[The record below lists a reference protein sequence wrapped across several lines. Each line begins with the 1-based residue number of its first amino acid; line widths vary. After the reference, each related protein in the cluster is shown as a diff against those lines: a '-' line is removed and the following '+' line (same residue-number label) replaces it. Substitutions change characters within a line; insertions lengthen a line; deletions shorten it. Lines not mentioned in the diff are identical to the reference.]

1 MDKDDLKKALPR
13 AGGMMETPAGLLVS
27 SRSIDSLNKAV
38 AEESRKIAAEE
49 EEKRGT
55 LFSKYMLQNM
65 SLYGARE
72 KPQGTPGFRTLY
84 QASRQSFIDAILIRA
99 RVDQMKRIWK
109 HTYDAAKIGYKVVH
123 VRHDDPDFKG
133 SKEIDARCREMEAL
147 IDDPCPEK
155 YNQFYPN
162 RVRPHSRIKELVASL
177 TKTELIIDR
186 KCIRRMKRADGK
198 GYAAFYALPG
208 ETVKNVDEAM
218 KEWAAKNAKSN
229 GGKKTINA
237 ATAYRMSEA
246 TGFDMT
252 KSSYVQI
259 VDGMLVDAFTSDEL
273 SIHLSNPSD
282 EINTFGYGISR
293 LEISLEVTATLMA
306 AWSFNR
312 EMFKTNYPEAIL
324 SVAGDFDKEG
334 LQAFKQMLIGDTH
347 GAGNYW
353 RLPVIPSGSVDG
365 FKIEAH
371 KLRDTPKDMLF
382 NEFVRLLIMIK
393 CAAYGAHP
401 STLNLQ
407 MDSGAGGSPLGNASP
422 IDEIEFNKE
431 LSLIPSI
438 EDMTSWLTDAI
449 IKPRY
454 DDLKLIVTGI
464 EKDDEKL
471 TVDLRS
477 ERVSKWITRNEARME
492 ENREIIGELD
502 DDSNP
507 WNYPCDVP
515 VPNYLN
521 TFNMLSQTQ
530 GDPGDDQQD
539 DSQDEDVQKS
549 LPIDAAGN
557 MLGPIPAKKSKKK
570 SQPRDVKFITIE
582 VGE

>member
-1 MDKDDLKKALPR
+1 M
-13 AGGMMETPAGLLVS
+13 VC
-27 SRSIDSLNKAV
+27 
-38 AEESRKIAAEE
+38 
-49 EEKRGT
+49 
-55 LFSKYMLQNM
+55 Q
-65 SLYGARE
+65 
-72 KPQGTPGFRTLY
+72 
-84 QASRQSFIDAILIRA
+84 
-99 RVDQMKRIWK
+99 
-109 HTYDAAKIGYKVVH
+109 
-123 VRHDDPDFKG
+123 
-133 SKEIDARCREMEAL
+133 
-147 IDDPCPEK
+147 
-155 YNQFYPN
+155 
-162 RVRPHSRIKELVASL
+162 
-177 TKTELIIDR
+177 
-186 KCIRRMKRADGK
+186 
-198 GYAAFYALPG
+198 
-208 ETVKNVDEAM
+208 TV
-218 KEWAAKNAKSN
+218 
-229 GGKKTINA
+229 NA
-237 ATAYRMSEA
+237 ATAYQMSAA
-246 TGFDMT
+246 TGFDLT
-252 KSSYVQI
+252 KASYVQI
-259 VDGMLVDAFTSDEL
+259 VDGLLVDAFTSDEL

-293 LEISLEVTATLMA
+293 LEVSLEITATLMA

-382 NEFVRLLIMIK
+382 NEFVRLLIMLK
-393 CAAYGAHP
+393 AAAYGAHP

-407 MDSGAGGSPLGNASP
+407 MDSGAGGNSLGNASP

-454 DDLKLIVTGI
+454 NDLKLIVTGI

-471 TVDLRS
+471 TVDLRTA
-477 ERVSKWITRNEARME
+477 RVSKWMTKNEARME
-492 ENREIIGELD
+492 EGKAPIGDPL

-507 WNYPCDVP
+507 WNYPSDVP
-515 VPNYLN
+515 ITNYLSV
-521 TFNMLSQTQ
+521 FQMLGQPQ

-557 MLGPIPAKKSKKK
+557 MIGPIPAKKFKKK

>member
-1 MDKDDLKKALPR
+1 
-13 AGGMMETPAGLLVS
+13 METPAGLLVS

-84 QASRQSFIDAILIRA
+84 QASRQSFVDAILIRA

-109 HTYDAAKIGYKVVH
+109 HTYDAAKVGYKVVH
-123 VRHDDPDFKG
+123 IRHDDPTFKG
-133 SKEIDARCREMEAL
+133 SKEIDDRCREMEVL

-155 YNQFYPN
+155 YTQFYPN

-218 KEWAAKNAKSN
+218 KEWAAKNAKKN
-229 GGKKTINA
+229 GGKKTVNA
-237 ATAYRMSEA
+237 ATAYQMSAA
-246 TGFDMT
+246 TGFDLT
-252 KSSYVQI
+252 KASYVQI
-259 VDGMLVDAFTSDEL
+259 VDGLLVDAFTSDEL

-293 LEISLEVTATLMA
+293 LEVSLEITATLMA

-382 NEFVRLLIMIK
+382 NEFVRLLIMLK
-393 CAAYGAHP
+393 AAAYGAHP

-407 MDSGAGGSPLGNASP
+407 MDSGAGGNSLGNASP

-454 DDLKLIVTGI
+454 NDLKLIVTGI

-471 TVDLRS
+471 TVDLRTA
-477 ERVSKWITRNEARME
+477 RVSKWMTKNEARME
-492 ENREIIGELD
+492 EGKAPIGDPL

-507 WNYPCDVP
+507 WNYPSDVP
-515 VPNYLN
+515 ITNYLSV
-521 TFNMLSQTQ
+521 FQMLGQPQ

-557 MLGPIPAKKSKKK
+557 MIGPIPAKKFKKK

>member
-1 MDKDDLKKALPR
+1 
-13 AGGMMETPAGLLVS
+13 MMETPAGLLVS

-84 QASRQSFIDAILIRA
+84 QASRQSFVDAILIRA

-109 HTYDAAKIGYKVVH
+109 HTYDAAKVGYKVVH
-123 VRHDDPDFKG
+123 IRHDDPTFKG
-133 SKEIDARCREMEAL
+133 SKEIDDRCREMEVL

-155 YNQFYPN
+155 YTQFYPN

-218 KEWAAKNAKSN
+218 KEWAAKNAKKN
-229 GGKKTINA
+229 GGKKTVNA
-237 ATAYRMSEA
+237 ATAYQMSAA
-246 TGFDMT
+246 TGFDLT
-252 KSSYVQI
+252 KASYVQI
-259 VDGMLVDAFTSDEL
+259 VDGLLVDAFTSDEL

-293 LEISLEVTATLMA
+293 LEVSLEITATLMA

-382 NEFVRLLIMIK
+382 NEFVRLLIMLK
-393 CAAYGAHP
+393 AAAYGAHP

-407 MDSGAGGSPLGNASP
+407 MDSGAGGNSLGNASP

-454 DDLKLIVTGI
+454 NDLKLIVTGI

-471 TVDLRS
+471 TVDLRTA
-477 ERVSKWITRNEARME
+477 RVSKWMTKNEARME
-492 ENREIIGELD
+492 EGKAPIGDPL

-507 WNYPCDVP
+507 WNYPSDVP
-515 VPNYLN
+515 ITNYLSV
-521 TFNMLSQTQ
+521 FQMLGQPQ

-557 MLGPIPAKKSKKK
+557 MIGPIPAKKFKKK

>member
-1 MDKDDLKKALPR
+1 
-13 AGGMMETPAGLLVS
+13 METPAGLLVS

-84 QASRQSFIDAILIRA
+84 QASRQSFVDGILIRA

-109 HTYDAAKIGYKVVH
+109 RTYDPAKIGFKVVH
-123 VRHDDPDFKG
+123 VRHDDPTFKG
-133 SKEIDARCREMEAL
+133 SKEIDARCREMESL
-147 IDDPCPEK
+147 VDDPCPEK
-155 YNQFYPN
+155 YTQFYPN
-162 RVRPHSRIKELVASL
+162 RVRPHGRIKELAASL

-218 KEWAAKNAKSN
+218 KEWAAKNAKNN
-229 GGKKTINA
+229 GGKKTVNA

-401 STLNLQ
+401 STLNMQ
-407 MDSGAGGSPLGNASP
+407 MDSGQGGSALSSASP

-438 EDMTSWLTDAI
+438 EDMADWFTDAI

-471 TVDLRS
+471 TVDLRTQ
-477 ERVSKWITRNEARME
+477 RVSKWITRNEARME
-492 ENREIIGELD
+492 ENRDIIGSLD

-507 WNYPCDVP
+507 YNYPADVP
-515 VPNYLN
+515 VTNYIN
-521 TFNMLSQTQ
+521 TFQMLSQPQ
-530 GDPGDDQQD
+530 DDQQD
-539 DSQDEDVQKS
+539 DQGEDVQKS
-549 LPIDAAGN
+549 FKK
-557 MLGPIPAKKSKKK
+557 KKSKK
-570 SQPRDVKFITIE
+570 FIEITIDE
-582 VGE
+582 

>member
-1 MDKDDLKKALPR
+1 
-13 AGGMMETPAGLLVS
+13 METPAGLLVS

-49 EEKRGT
+49 EEKRGA

-65 SLYGARE
+65 TLYGARE

-84 QASRQSFIDAILIRA
+84 QASRQSFVDAILIRA
-99 RVDQMKRIWK
+99 RIDQMKRVWK
-109 HTYDAAKIGYKVVH
+109 HTYDAAKIGFKVVH

-155 YNQFYPN
+155 YTQFYPHS
-162 RVRPHSRIKELVASL
+162 VRPHARIKELVASL

-208 ETVKNVDEAM
+208 ETIKNVNEAM
-218 KEWAAKNAKSN
+218 KDWAAKNAKNN
-229 GGKKTINA
+229 GGKKTVNA

-252 KSSYVQI
+252 KASYVQI
-259 VDGMLVDAFTSDEL
+259 VDGLLVDAFESSEL
-273 SIHLSNPSD
+273 SLHLSNPSD
-282 EINTFGYGISR
+282 EINTQGYGISR

-353 RLPVIPSGSVDG
+353 RLPVIPSGSVEG

-401 STLNLQ
+401 STLNMQ
-407 MDSGAGGSPLGNASP
+407 MDSGAGGSPLSNASP

-438 EDMTSWLTDAI
+438 EDMADWLTDAI

-464 EKDDEKL
+464 EKDDEKIA
-471 TVDLRS
+471 VDLRTA
-477 ERVSKWITRNEARME
+477 RVSKWMTRNEARME
-492 ENREIIGELD
+492 EGKKPIGDPL

-507 WNYPCDVP
+507 FNYPADVP

-521 TFNMLSQTQ
+521 TFNMLGQPQ
-530 GDPGDDQQD
+530 GGDDGYDDDEGD
-539 DSQDEDVQKS
+539 DSEDEDVQKS

-557 MLGPIPAKKSKKK
+557 VLGPIPAKKSKKK